1 MANSTKK
8 LFVFHE
14 YDNGPVK
21 YESFRTVL
29 PTNTADDQTQK
40 QNVINWA
47 RTFITSI
54 SKNDYG
60 YVRLEEE
67 ISLNEILADL

>member
-29 PTNTADDQTQK
+29 PTNTADNQTQK
-40 QNVINWA
+40 NKVINWA
-47 RTFITSI
+47 KNFITSI
-54 SKNDYG
+54 SQNDYG

>member
-21 YESFRTVL
+21 YETFRTVL

>member
-54 SKNDYG
+54 SQNDYG
-60 YVRLEEE
+60 YTRLEEE

>member
-1 MANSTKK
+1 MEISEKK

-21 YESFRTVL
+21 YETFKTVL
-29 PTNTADDQTQK
+29 PSNTADDQTQK

-47 RTFITSI
+47 RNFITSI
-54 SKNDYG
+54 SQNDYG
-60 YVRLEEE
+60 YTRIEETV
-67 ISLNEILADL
+67 SLNAIIANL

>member
-1 MANSTKK
+1 MVNSEKK

-21 YESFRTVL
+21 YETFRTVL
-29 PTNTADDQTQK
+29 PTSTADNQTEK

-47 RTFITSI
+47 RNFITSI

-60 YVRLEEE
+60 YVRLEETA
-67 ISLNEILADL
+67 SLNEIIANL

>member
-21 YESFRTVL
+21 YETFRTVL
-29 PTNTADDQTQK
+29 PTNTADNQTQK
-40 QNVINWA
+40 QNIINWA
-47 RTFITSI
+47 RNFITSI
-54 SKNDYG
+54 SQNDYG
-60 YVRLEEE
+60 YTRLEET